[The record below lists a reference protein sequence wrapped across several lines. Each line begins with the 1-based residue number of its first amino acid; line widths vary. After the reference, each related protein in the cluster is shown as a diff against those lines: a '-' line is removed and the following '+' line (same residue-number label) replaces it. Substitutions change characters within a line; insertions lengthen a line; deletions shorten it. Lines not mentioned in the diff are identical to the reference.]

1 MVNRQDKSAS
11 GCFGPVAVVAVI
23 YGEYAGACAG
33 RTSPSPG
40 SRQAN
45 LNLKEIPMSQTVT
58 PYLTVSNAAAA
69 IDFYKKAFGAEE
81 VVRHL
86 APDGKRLM
94 HAHLKLLGMDLML
107 SDDFAEHMGRSRTPE
122 AFGGSPVTL
131 HLHTDDVDTLW
142 ANALA
147 AGAKVTMPL
156 KDQFWG
162 DRYGQFT
169 DPFGHS
175 WSAGQT
181 IKKVSQEELEVGAKA
196 AF

>member
-1 MVNRQDKSAS
+1 MSKSLA
-11 GCFGPVAVVAVI
+11 
-23 YGEYAGACAG
+23 
-33 RTSPSPG
+33 
-40 SRQAN
+40 
-45 LNLKEIPMSQTVT
+45 

-69 IDFYKKAFGAEE
+69 VDFYKKAFGAEE
-81 VVRHL
+81 IARHQ

-94 HAHLKLLGMDLML
+94 HAHLKVLGMDLML
-107 SDDFAEHMGRSRTPE
+107 SDDFPEHMGRSRTPE

-131 HLHTDDVDTLW
+131 HLHTDDVNSLW
-142 ANALA
+142 EKAVA

-156 KDQFWG
+156 ADQFWG

-181 IKKVSQEELEVGAKA
+181 IKKVSEEELVAGAKP

>member
-1 MVNRQDKSAS
+1 
-11 GCFGPVAVVAVI
+11 
-23 YGEYAGACAG
+23 
-33 RTSPSPG
+33 
-40 SRQAN
+40 
-45 LNLKEIPMSQTVT
+45 MSQAMT

-69 IDFYKKAFGAEE
+69 IDFYKKAFGAKEIA
-81 VVRHL
+81 RHP

-94 HAHLKLLGMDLML
+94 HAHLNIMGMDLML
-107 SDDFAEHMGRSRTPE
+107 SDDFPEHMGRSRTPE

-131 HLHTDDVDTLW
+131 HLQTDDVNTLW
-142 ANALA
+142 DKAVA
-147 AGAKVTMPL
+147 AGATVTMPL
-156 KDQFWG
+156 ADQFWG

-181 IKKVSQEELEVGAKA
+181 IKQVSPEELAAGAKA

>member
-1 MVNRQDKSAS
+1 
-11 GCFGPVAVVAVI
+11 
-23 YGEYAGACAG
+23 
-33 RTSPSPG
+33 
-40 SRQAN
+40 
-45 LNLKEIPMSQTVT
+45 MSQTVT

-94 HAHLKLLGMDLML
+94 HAHLKVLGMDLML
-107 SDDFAEHMGRSRTPE
+107 SDDFPDHMSGRSRTPE

-131 HLHTDDVDTLW
+131 HLHTDDVNTLW

-156 KDQFWG
+156 QDQFWG
-162 DRYGQFT
+162 ERYGQFT

-181 IKKVSQEELEVGAKA
+181 LRQVSQEEFEEGAKA

>member
-1 MVNRQDKSAS
+1 MFFEER
-11 GCFGPVAVVAVI
+11 
-23 YGEYAGACAG
+23 
-33 RTSPSPG
+33 R
-40 SRQAN
+40 
-45 LNLKEIPMSQTVT
+45 MSQPLT

-81 VVRHL
+81 LARHS

-94 HAHLKLLGMDLML
+94 HAHLKVLGMDLML
-107 SDDFAEHMGRSRTPE
+107 ADDFAEHMGGRSRTPE

-131 HLHTDDVDTLW
+131 HLHTDDVNTLW
-142 ANALA
+142 ANAVA

-156 KDQFWG
+156 QDQFWG

-175 WSAGQT
+175 WSVGQT
-181 IKKVSQEELEVGAKA
+181 LKQVSPEELEKGAQA
-196 AF
+196 AFK

>member
-1 MVNRQDKSAS
+1 M
-11 GCFGPVAVVAVI
+11 
-23 YGEYAGACAG
+23 
-33 RTSPSPG
+33 
-40 SRQAN
+40 RQA
-45 LNLKEIPMSQTVT
+45 LT
-58 PYLTVSNAAAA
+58 PYLTVSDAAAA
-69 IDFYKKAFGAEE
+69 IEFYKKAFGAEE
-81 VVRHL
+81 VARHS

-94 HAHLKLLGMDLML
+94 HVHLKVLGMDLMFA
-107 SDDFAEHMGRSRTPE
+107 DDFPEHMGRSRTPE
-122 AFGGSPVTL
+122 ALGGSPVTL
-131 HLHTDDVDTLW
+131 HLQTEDVDSLW

-147 AGAKVTMPL
+147 AGAKVTMRL

-181 IKKVSQEELEVGAKA
+181 IKTVSAEELAEAAKA

>member
-1 MVNRQDKSAS
+1 MLA
-11 GCFGPVAVVAVI
+11 PAL
-23 YGEYAGACAG
+23 GAHYE
-33 RTSPSPG
+33 
-40 SRQAN
+40 SRSLQTN
-45 LNLKEIPMSQTVT
+45 SKEIPMSQAVT

-81 VVRHL
+81 IVRHA

-94 HAHLKLLGMDLML
+94 HAHLKVLGMDLML
-107 SDDFAEHMGRSRTPE
+107 SDDFPEHMGRSRTPE

-131 HLHTDDVDTLW
+131 HLQTDDVNTLW
-142 ANALA
+142 GNALA

-156 KDQFWG
+156 ADQFWG

-169 DPFGHS
+169 DPFGHA

-181 IKKVSQEELEVGAKA
+181 LRKPSQEELMAGAKA

>member
-1 MVNRQDKSAS
+1 
-11 GCFGPVAVVAVI
+11 
-23 YGEYAGACAG
+23 
-33 RTSPSPG
+33 
-40 SRQAN
+40 
-45 LNLKEIPMSQTVT
+45 MSQSLT

-81 VVRHL
+81 VARHA
-86 APDGKRLM
+86 APDGSNRLM
-94 HAHLKLLGMDLML
+94 HVQMKVLGMDLML
-107 SDDFAEHMGRSRTPE
+107 ADDFPEHMGRSRTPE

-131 HLHTDDVDTLW
+131 HLHTDDVNTLW
-142 ANALA
+142 ANAVA

-162 DRYGQFT
+162 ERYGQFT

-181 IKKVSQEELEVGAKA
+181 IKKVSQEEFEVGAKA

>member
-1 MVNRQDKSAS
+1 M
-11 GCFGPVAVVAVI
+11 
-23 YGEYAGACAG
+23 
-33 RTSPSPG
+33 
-40 SRQAN
+40 RQA
-45 LNLKEIPMSQTVT
+45 LT
-58 PYLTVSNAAAA
+58 PYLTVSDAAAA
-69 IDFYKKAFGAEE
+69 IEFYKKAFGAEE
-81 VVRHL
+81 VARHS

-94 HAHLKLLGMDLML
+94 HVHLKVLGMDLMFA
-107 SDDFAEHMGRSRTPE
+107 DDFPEHMGRSRTPE
-122 AFGGSPVTL
+122 ALGGSPVTL
-131 HLHTDDVDTLW
+131 HLQTEDVDSLW

-181 IKKVSQEELEVGAKA
+181 IKTVSTEELEEAAKA

>member
-1 MVNRQDKSAS
+1 MTKS
-11 GCFGPVAVVAVI
+11 
-23 YGEYAGACAG
+23 
-33 RTSPSPG
+33 
-40 SRQAN
+40 
-45 LNLKEIPMSQTVT
+45 MT
-58 PYLTVSNAAAA
+58 PYLTVSDAAAA
-69 IDFYKKAFGAEE
+69 IEFYKKALGAEE
-81 VVRHL
+81 VVRHP

-94 HAHLKLLGMDLML
+94 HAHLKVLGMDLML
-107 SDDFAEHMGRSRTPE
+107 SDDFPEHMGSRTPQT
-122 AFGGSPVTL
+122 FGGSPVTL

-142 ANALA
+142 KNAVA

-156 KDQFWG
+156 ADQFWG

-181 IKKVSQEELEVGAKA
+181 VKKVSPEELEEAAKA